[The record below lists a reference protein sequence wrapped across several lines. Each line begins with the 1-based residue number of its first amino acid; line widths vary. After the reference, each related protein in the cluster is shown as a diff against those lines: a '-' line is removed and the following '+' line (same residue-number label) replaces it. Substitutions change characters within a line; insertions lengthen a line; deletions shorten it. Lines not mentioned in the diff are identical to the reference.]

1 MDIKRGL
8 LGVMVLAMMLAACS
22 APTAKPDAM
31 MKESPTPDAMMA
43 KETPTA
49 DAMMEKETPT
59 ADAMMSK
66 GTPTADAMMPKSTPT
81 ADAMMEKETPTADA
95 MMAPEPPAA
104 DAMTPKSTPTADAMI
119 PKSTPTADAM
129 MKGTPTANAMMAPE
143 TPAADAMMPKSTP
156 IADAMLMHAT
166 PTTEAMMGQDAM
178 SAPIWFS
185 AKLTDVNTGKSFQV
199 ADFPGKVVLVE
210 TMAVWCT
217 TCLQQQGQ
225 VQTLR
230 GLLGKRDDFVTV
242 ALDIDPNENDSTLK
256 THANSHGFDWM
267 YAVAP
272 ADWPVKSASSM
283 ATSSSIRFR
292 RRCSSLIARARSAR
306 FSSVSRA
313 PRI

>member
-1 MDIKRGL
+1 MNIKRGL
-8 LGVMVLAMMLAACS
+8 LGVMVLAMVLAACS
-22 APTAKPDAM
+22 APAAKPDAM

-49 DAMMEKETPT
+49 DAMM
-59 ADAMMSK
+59 
-66 GTPTADAMMPKSTPT
+66 
-81 ADAMMEKETPTADA
+81 
-95 MMAPEPPAA
+95 
-104 DAMTPKSTPTADAMI
+104 

-129 MKGTPTANAMMAPE
+129 MKGTPTADAMMAPETPVADAMMPKSTPTADAMMKGTPTADAMMAPE

-156 IADAMLMHAT
+156 TADAMLMHAT

-185 AKLTDVNTGKSFQV
+185 AKLADVNTGKSFRV
-199 ADFPGKVVLVE
+199 ADFQGKVVLVE

-225 VQTLR
+225 VQALR

-272 ADWPVKSASSM
+272 ADVAREIGKLYGDQFLNPPSAPMFIIDRQGKVHPLQFGVKSAQDLKTAVESYLKQG
-283 ATSSSIRFR
+283 A
-292 RRCSSLIARARSAR
+292 
-306 FSSVSRA
+306 
-313 PRI
+313 

>member
-8 LGVMVLAMMLAACS
+8 LGVMVLAMVLAACS

-81 ADAMMEKETPTADA
+81 ADAMMKE
-95 MMAPEPPAA
+95 
-104 DAMTPKSTPTADAMI
+104 
-119 PKSTPTADAM
+119 
-129 MKGTPTANAMMAPE
+129 TPTANAMM
-143 TPAADAMMPKSTP
+143 PKSTP
-156 IADAMLMHAT
+156 TADAMLMHAT
-166 PTTEAMMGQDAM
+166 PTTGAMMGQDAM

-185 AKLTDVNTGKSFQV
+185 AKLADVNTGKSFQV
-199 ADFPGKVVLVE
+199 ADFQGKVVLVE

-225 VQTLR
+225 VQALR

-272 ADWPVKSASSM
+272 ADVAREIGKLYGDQFLNPPSAPMFIIDRQGKVHPLQFGVKSAQDLKTAVESYLKQG
-283 ATSSSIRFR
+283 A
-292 RRCSSLIARARSAR
+292 
-306 FSSVSRA
+306 
-313 PRI
+313 